1 MSEENLSHYSSE
13 NEYGQEQ
20 CIEDIDMEIEEPT
33 TVVESQIFTEHI
45 PVIGK
50 IPLGIYFHFK
60 CLVFYLPES
69 DSTKELTKLIEKN
82 GGRVTD

>member
-1 MSEENLSHYSSE
+1 MSEANFSHYSSE

-20 CIEDIDMEIEEPT
+20 YIEDVDMEVEEPT

-50 IPLGIYFHFK
+50 IPLGIFQF
-60 CLVFYLPES
+60 LNVIFSFL
-69 DSTKELTKLIEKN
+69 LT
-82 GGRVTD
+82 